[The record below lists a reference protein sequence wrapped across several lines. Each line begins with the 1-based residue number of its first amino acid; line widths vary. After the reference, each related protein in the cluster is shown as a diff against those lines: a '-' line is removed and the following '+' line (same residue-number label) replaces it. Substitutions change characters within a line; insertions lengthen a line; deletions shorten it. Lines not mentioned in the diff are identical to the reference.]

1 MLFSAIQVK
10 ICVLI
15 NRMHSVLDTY
25 TVCSVGKLSPRTN
38 HHLPFAYFNYLEPIS
53 YQVTANLSSLISAVY
68 WACDGYLLSFY
79 LLLLCSEVG
88 KSGIPVFLFYVYIP
102 NLAVLN
108 MSLLYAIEKS
118 CHCNII
124 SLFPL

>member
-1 MLFSAIQVK
+1 
-10 ICVLI
+10 
-15 NRMHSVLDTY
+15 MHSVLDTY

-38 HHLPFAYFNYLEPIS
+38 HHLPFAHFNYLKPIS

-68 WACDGYLLSFY
+68 CAACDGYLLSFY

-88 KSGIPVFLFYVYIP
+88 TSGIPVFLFHVYIP
-102 NLAVLN
+102 NLAMLN
-108 MSLLYAIEKS
+108 LSLLDAIEKS